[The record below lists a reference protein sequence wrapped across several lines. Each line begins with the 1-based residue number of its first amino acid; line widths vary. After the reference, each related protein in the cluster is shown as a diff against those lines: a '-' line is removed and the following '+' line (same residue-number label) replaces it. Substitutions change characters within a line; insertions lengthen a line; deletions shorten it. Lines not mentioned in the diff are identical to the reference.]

1 MVSADNAPYNL
12 LRPET
17 AESLFMLHRAT
28 GDQKYREWGWELF
41 QTFERHCKVPGGG
54 YSGVA
59 DVREASPRKND
70 RQESFWLAETLK
82 YFYLLF
88 SPESV
93 LPLDKFVLNTEAH
106 PLKVLSAADA
116 GAFTSD
122 FGSSAPGLGLYVS
135 GVGKGGSGS
144 GKSGSSGGRDALL
157 ADVAAKLAAS
167 SKSVA

>member
-17 AESLFMLHRAT
+17 VESLFMLWRAT
-28 GDQKYREWGWELF
+28 GDRRYREWGWELF
-41 QTFERHCKVPGGG
+41 QSFERHCRVPGGG
-54 YSGVA
+54 YSGVV

-88 SPESV
+88 SPESA

-106 PLKVLSAADA
+106 PLKVLSSADV
-116 GAFTSD
+116 GALTSD
-122 FGSSAPGLGLYVS
+122 FGGSPAGLGQSVR
-135 GVGKGGSGS
+135 GVAGGEG
-144 GKSGSSGGRDALL
+144 GGGGGRDALL
-157 ADVAAKLAAS
+157 ADVAAKLAS
-167 SKSVA
+167 SAKSVA